1 MKFEELDLSKTY
13 TYADYLTWKLDEY
26 VELIKGKVFRMTPAP
41 TKTHQ
46 IISSN
51 ILSEIGHYL
60 KGQKCKAFHAPF
72 DVRLPNKRK
81 STEKEI
87 ISVVQPDICVV
98 CDPTKLDERGCLG
111 APDLIV
117 EILSVS
123 TQKKDHD
130 EKYHLYEENGVKE
143 YWIVS
148 PSDKSI
154 SVYELKHKKFE
165 LRENIDAVFNTK
177 DVQVGIFPELIL
189 KYDDIFNM

>member
-1 MKFEELDLSKTY
+1 MKFEDLDLSKTY
-13 TYADYLTWKLDEY
+13 TYADYLTWQLDEY
-26 VELIKGKVFRMTPAP
+26 VELIKGKIFRMTPAP

-46 IISSN
+46 TISLN
-51 ILSEIGHYL
+51 IASEIAHYL

-81 STEKEI
+81 SIEKEI

-98 CDPTKLDERGCLG
+98 CDPSKLDERGCLG
-111 APDLIV
+111 APDLVV

-123 TQKKDHD
+123 TQKKDND

-148 PSDKSI
+148 PSERSV
-154 SVYELKHKKFE
+154 SVYELKNKRFE
-165 LRENIDAVFNTK
+165 LRENIDPVFNKK
-177 DVQVGIFPELIL
+177 DVQVGIFSDLIL
-189 KYDDIFNM
+189 KYEDIFNI